1 MVDFKGKETLSI
13 DIKNLCYS
21 IKDYHILRNINL
33 SIVPGEILTIIG
45 PNGAGKS
52 TFVKLV
58 AGDFQPSS
66 GKILYDKLL
75 LKNLSL
81 EETANIRS
89 VLSQNQ
95 NINFDFDV
103 KEIVE
108 MGWIG
113 NNHNRGDYINS
124 FRDTSKECF
133 IEGLLNKKFKNLSGG
148 EQKRVHLART
158 FLQLKSM
165 NNSINNKYL
174 ILDEPLTHLDIY
186 YEIKIMHLI
195 KKIAK
200 NGVGIL
206 IILHDLN
213 IAQKFSNKIAIFSKG
228 KLKYYDKTSK
238 VLIPK
243 NLKETYGLDMQ
254 VYKNPS
260 YIKYF

>member
-1 MVDFKGKETLSI
+1 MSI

-21 IKDYHILRNINL
+21 IKDFHILKNINL
-33 SIVPGEILTIIG
+33 CIEPGEILTIIG

-52 TFVKLV
+52 TFVKLIS
-58 AGDFQPSS
+58 GDFKPSS
-66 GKILYDKLL
+66 GKILYDKMLL
-75 LKNLSL
+75 ENLSL
-81 EETANIRS
+81 EEKANIRS

-95 NINFDFDV
+95 NIYFDFDV

-108 MGWIG
+108 MGWIAD
-113 NNHNRGDYINS
+113 NNTKDEYLNM
-124 FRDTSKECF
+124 FRNISKECF
-133 IEGLLNKKFKNLSGG
+133 IQDLLNKKFKHLSGG
-148 EQKRVHLART
+148 EQRRVHLART

-165 NNSINNKYL
+165 DNNLKNKYL

-186 YEIKIMHLI
+186 YEIKIMNLI

-200 NGVGIL
+200 TGVGIL

-228 KLKYYDKTSK
+228 KLKYYGQTLE
-238 VLIPK
+238 VLVPK
-243 NLKETYGLDMQ
+243 NLKETYGLNMH
-254 VYKNPS
+254 VYKNPN

>member
-21 IKDYHILRNINL
+21 IKDFHILKNINL

-95 NINFDFDV
+95 NINFDFDA

-108 MGWIG
+108 MGWIE
-113 NNHNRGDYINS
+113 NNHKGDDYINT
-124 FRDTSKECF
+124 FRNISKECF
-133 IEGLLNKKFKNLSGG
+133 IEALLNKKFKNLSGG

-165 NNSINNKYL
+165 NNAEKNKYL
-174 ILDEPLTHLDIY
+174 FLDEPLTHLDIY

-213 IAQKFSNKIAIFSKG
+213 IAKKFSNKIAIFSKG
-228 KLKYYDKTSK
+228 ELKCHGETSE
-238 VLIPK
+238 VLVPK
-243 NLKETYGLDMQ
+243 NLKETYGLDMC

>member
-21 IKDYHILRNINL
+21 IKDFHILKNINL
-33 SIVPGEILTIIG
+33 SIVPGEVLTIIG

-108 MGWIG
+108 MGWIE
-113 NNHNRGDYINS
+113 NNHKGDDYINTLRNRIIKMFS
-124 FRDTSKECF
+124 SIFISSSKDKYIWIYMAPIVTTSKLF
-133 IEGLLNKKFKNLSGG
+133 I
-148 EQKRVHLART
+148 
-158 FLQLKSM
+158 
-165 NNSINNKYL
+165 
-174 ILDEPLTHLDIY
+174 
-186 YEIKIMHLI
+186 
-195 KKIAK
+195 
-200 NGVGIL
+200 
-206 IILHDLN
+206 
-213 IAQKFSNKIAIFSKG
+213 
-228 KLKYYDKTSK
+228 
-238 VLIPK
+238 
-243 NLKETYGLDMQ
+243 
-254 VYKNPS
+254 
-260 YIKYF
+260 